1 MLVSV
6 LINNYNY
13 GAYLGEAVASVLAQ
27 THENLELIIV
37 DDGSTDDSPQIIE
50 SLSNGHPRIVACCK
64 SNGGQLSAFN
74 AGYALARGDVLFFL
88 DADDLYHPDYVAKA
102 VEVYRTQQ
110 DCDFL
115 FCAYERFGAVHEPVV
130 KGFPDRLTDLGYTGL
145 VTYFRRTWIGEPTST
160 LSLRRSLADQF
171 FPIPFEPEW
180 RIRAD
185 DCLVWLASLF
195 NGRKF
200 YLKEPSLA
208 YRVHDHNHFFGRVRN
223 PDAEYRRTL
232 SCARLLAWA
241 AEVNGQYRYLNGAD
255 LEKLLLEEAATGQK
269 NPALLGQYRRA
280 LKQLARESRL
290 RRWRAGRKL
299 DQRIKNA
306 KGP

>member
-37 DDGSTDDSPQIIE
+37 DDGSTDDSRRIIE
-50 SLSNGHPRIVACCK
+50 NLASRHSRIVACCK

-102 VEVYRTQQ
+102 VEIYRAQQ

-115 FCAYERFGAVHEPVV
+115 FCAYERFGAVHESVV
-130 KGFPDRLTDLGYTGL
+130 KDYPDRLTDLGYTGL
-145 VTYFRRTWIGEPTST
+145 VTYCRRTWIGAPTSM

-171 FPIPFEPEW
+171 FPIPFEQEW

-185 DCLVWLASLF
+185 DCLIWLASLF

-208 YRVHDHNHFFGRVRN
+208 YRVHDHNHFFGRAPN

-232 SCARLLAWA
+232 SCARLFAWA
-241 AEVNGQYRYLNGAD
+241 AEGNGQYRYLSGVD
-255 LEKLLLEEAATGQK
+255 LGKALLEEAVTGQK
-269 NPALLGQYRRA
+269 NAALLGQYRRA
-280 LKQLARESRL
+280 LKQLARGSRIG
-290 RRWRAGRKL
+290 RWRAGRKF
-299 DQRIKNA
+299 DEWIKNA